1 MPIKVEISVDKNIS
15 AAETLPA
22 LCRRV
27 ITVDGK
33 SCTLVE
39 ASTNSVVA
47 PS

>member
-1 MPIKVEISVDKNIS
+1 MPIKVEISVGKNIS

-39 ASTNSVVA
+39 ASTDSVVA